1 MNLVHPSIKPLA
13 YALVDQ
19 SFADKCSQ
27 MYNGSTPLFTL
38 CGTSKLFF
46 FQRPEISEELIDNDG
61 TVTGSPLLA
70 LKLPCVADAA
80 TIVWPY
86 CVLLSKQT
94 VFTLSISINDTKIT
108 LKSISTIHL
117 NHSATQLVGQKLPEG
132 YIFIAYSSIGAYT
145 IFKEDIVITHTSTL
159 SPILSCYFWNDLL
172 IIVGPAEI
180 KLYGKL
186 TTLYSESTE
195 GRLECLSTYPF
206 ATVTSTSI
214 RSSINVQFQPSTES
228 QDLYIIV
235 GNSLLLLNDTN
246 KQLREV
252 PYIKELFSDETSQI
266 RGLSFIQNWVE
277 QNMLLAHTRD
287 TMVIS
292 TVSHMRPLLK
302 LSSDDDML
310 VTFSAAIANDLLFCI
325 SRTTGAFYIPTFQP
339 LSNILSESSLKEL
352 NYIYTD
358 NLILS
363 DTIYGTF
370 ITAPDLPLHYILLTE
385 NESVLLCETPNVN
398 AEFLGSTILR
408 DTEGVSV
415 LSAGQLVICERNIYC
430 RGYWQYPMQEP
441 TRDTVQQV
449 YALEGN
455 PSAPTDYYLFITN
468 NQLVVYRVIFIEVG
482 DGNIKQPSLKLIT
495 QIDIPHSYGHG
506 MVVHNMVSKI
516 VYEEIDIISIAL
528 QSDEK
533 GQILDFPCSWDPVSE
548 TYSFMEPNSLDNFQ
562 FPRILTEKSMNRML
576 YGFPNNSDVAFFVST
591 LNGEVLFRYSNP
603 ESKPF
608 DSRCVA
614 EHIDVSTGNETDI
627 LIHLKDKADKIP
639 ICCQFFCDNLLCM
652 MKLSRTL
659 IVFDF
664 QTFQQKVYELRE
676 IVCAVTDAK
685 IDIKSLGVPKAIMQT
700 NDHLVVFIG
709 SSLYYV
715 SWSEVD
721 GYYDLYHIYS
731 QPILG
736 IHRINSVTTRF
747 VALSSFNEKVCFFE
761 LSIAQSSNGLFF
773 EDKWTFEGHHL
784 FIDDIN
790 DRVQDIDIHMQTVQV
805 FQAANTMLLY
815 LPRKQQILIYSV
827 TTKAREM
834 DLINLD
840 ISADDNEGENLCNI
854 LMKRRKYRKVLVN
867 LEAINHIHK
876 YEHQFVHLHFFSTQ
890 NSKLMSTIFK
900 QLDLNLFEIIKLH
913 DSNTNQRVQAELTML
928 QDALSRGE
936 DLSQKS
942 TIIYGI
948 FGYCSKAR
956 RLFLL
961 GLFLDCIA
969 CPFLFLKDKSFER
982 TRDLTIQNCKGYMT
996 TIKKDPAF
1004 IFLQTSARN
1013 CSSELSEVTP
1023 GQIEILDSC
1032 QINDKIIIFTSMGH
1046 CYMYELIENPTL
1058 NSRRNGSKQ
1067 VPSLITDLITFRL
1080 NSHVDVC
1087 GLMRTS
1093 AIGDPSLV
1101 CVGKP
1106 VIALPNVSI
1115 DPLIN
1120 YTIHSL
1126 HLILRIAD
1134 GYYLLIVDF
1143 YDTLHTA
1150 TYSSLTPLLCAKPT
1164 AMLILKDYAVIAW
1177 KNKVLLLHLPEAVLL
1192 KTYTISNEVL
1202 NMHYSAGHVIVFTT
1216 EGKVWRLSLLDDK
1229 SFGN

>member
-13 YALVDQ
+13 YALIDQ

-27 MYNGSTPLFTL
+27 ICSGSALLFAL

-46 FQRPEISEELIDNDG
+46 FQRPEINEELLNNDEA
-61 TVTGSPLLA
+61 VTGSPLLA
-70 LKLPCVADAA
+70 LKLPCMADAA

-86 CVLLSKQT
+86 CVLLNERT
-94 VFTLSISINDTKIT
+94 VSILSINVSDTNVT
-108 LKSISTIHL
+108 LKSVSTIRLH
-117 NHSATQLVGQKLPEG
+117 HSAAHLVGQKLPEG
-132 YIFIAYSSIGAYT
+132 CIFMAYSSIGMYT
-145 IFKEDIVITHTSTL
+145 IFKGDTILAHASIL
-159 SPILSCYFWNDLL
+159 NPILGCYFWNDLL
-172 IIVGPAEI
+172 AIIGPAEI
-180 KLYGKL
+180 RLYGKL
-186 TTLYSESTE
+186 TDLYSGNTE
-195 GRLECLSTYPF
+195 GKLECF
-206 ATVTSTSI
+206 ATYSFATIIPTPI
-214 RSSINVQFQPSTES
+214 RSPINVQFHPSNES
-228 QDLYIIV
+228 KELYVII
-235 GNSLLLLNDTN
+235 GNNLLLLDAN
-246 KQLREV
+246 QLREIS
-252 PYIKELFSDETSQI
+252 YAKELFPDETPQI
-266 RGLSFIQNWVE
+266 RGLSFIQSWAE
-277 QNMLLAHTRD
+277 QDMLLAHTED
-287 TMVIS
+287 TMIVS
-292 TVSHMRPLLK
+292 TVTHMRPLLK
-302 LSSDDDML
+302 LSADGDMS
-310 VTFSAAIANDLLFCI
+310 VTFSAAVADDLLLCI

-339 LSNILSESSLKEL
+339 LPNILSENSLKEL
-352 NYIYTD
+352 DYVYTD

-370 ITAPDLPLHYILLTE
+370 ITAPDLPLHYVLITE

-398 AEFLGSTILR
+398 AEFLGSMVLR

-455 PSAPTDYYLFITN
+455 HAAPTDYYLFVTN
-468 NQLVVYRVIFIEVG
+468 NQLVVYRIIFIEVD
-482 DGNIKQPSLKLIT
+482 DGGGKQPSLKLIT

-533 GQILDFPCSWDPVSE
+533 GQILDFPCAWDPVSE
-548 TYSFMEPNSLDNFQ
+548 TYNFMEPNSLDNFQ

-603 ESKPF
+603 DSKSF

-614 EHIDVSTGNETDI
+614 EHIDVSNSGETDI
-627 LIHLKDKADKIP
+627 LIQLKDKADKIP

-652 MKLSRTL
+652 MKLSHTL

-676 IVCAVTDAK
+676 IVCTVTDAK
-685 IDIKSLGVPKAIMQT
+685 MDIKSLGVPKAIMQT
-700 NDHLVVFIG
+700 SDHLVVFIG
-709 SSLYYV
+709 SNLYYV
-715 SWSEVD
+715 SWSETD
-721 GYYDLYHIYS
+721 GYYDLYYIYS

-736 IHRINSVTTRF
+736 IHRINSVATRF

-790 DRVQDIDIHMQTVQV
+790 DRVQDIDIQMQTVQV

-815 LPRKQQILIYSV
+815 LPKKQQILTYSV

-834 DLINLD
+834 DLTSLD
-840 ISADDNEGENLCNI
+840 VPADDAGGNLCNI
-854 LMKRRKYRKVLVN
+854 LMKRRKYRKVQIN

-890 NSKLMSTIFK
+890 NPRLMSTIFK
-900 QLDLNLFEIIKLH
+900 HLDLNLPEIMKLH
-913 DSNTNQRVQAELTML
+913 DSSTNQRVQTELTVL

-942 TIIYGI
+942 AILYGV
-948 FGYCSKAR
+948 FGYCSRAR

-961 GLFLDCIA
+961 ALFLDCVA
-969 CPFLFLKDKSFER
+969 CPFLFLKDKSFEYA
-982 TRDLTIQNCKGYMT
+982 RDLSMQDCKGYMT
-996 TIKKDPAF
+996 AIKKDPAF

-1013 CSSELSEVTP
+1013 CSPELSEITS
-1023 GQIEILDSC
+1023 GQTEVLDSC
-1032 QINDKIIIFTSMGH
+1032 QINDKVIVFTSAGH

-1058 NSRRNGSKQ
+1058 NNHGGGSKQ
-1067 VPSLITDLITFRL
+1067 ALSLVTDLITFRL

-1087 GLMRTS
+1087 GLVRTC
-1093 AIGDPSLV
+1093 ATGNPSLV

-1106 VIALPNVSI
+1106 AVALPNAST

-1120 YTIHSL
+1120 YSIHSL

-1177 KNKVLLLHLPEAVLL
+1177 KNKILLLHLPEAVLL
-1192 KTYTISNEVL
+1192 KTYIVSNEVL
-1202 NMHYSAGHVIVFTT
+1202 NVHYSGGYIIIFTM
-1216 EGKVWRLSLLDDK
+1216 EGKIWRLNLLDDK
-1229 SFGN
+1229 SLEN